1 MFPPSALHFLFMIFR
16 DSQKKILIAAI
27 FLVPVFIFLNNTG
40 GVRRLKDFSYGMLKN
55 PQSYAAKAAFFLNN
69 AAGYLREAKNLSRE
83 NSRLQKENNDL
94 KVEVSKF
101 KETKRENELLRSVLN
116 LPIAREH
123 SLADA
128 AIIGKD
134 PYFFSN
140 TIIINRGSD
149 FQISAGM
156 DAVDSSGY
164 FIGKVAEAGASVSK
178 IRTIFDS
185 FSSVSAIDQETRV
198 QGIVKYD
205 LNDGLMLD
213 MVSQLEKVEEKDTII
228 AFFKESAATLPIAKV
243 LSVEKFPNKPFQK
256 IKLSP
261 LADFNKLEKVFIVI
275 K

>member
-1 MFPPSALHFLFMIFR
+1 MIFQ
-16 DSQKKILIAAI
+16 DSQKKILFAAI
-27 FLVPVFIFLNNTG
+27 FLIPVFIFLNNTG
-40 GVRRLKDFSYGMLKN
+40 GVNRLKDFSFGLLKDS
-55 PQSYAAKAAFFLNN
+55 QSYAARAAFFLNN
-69 AAGYLREAKNLSRE
+69 ASGYFREVKNLSRE

-94 KVEVSKF
+94 KVEISEF
-101 KETKRENELLRSVLN
+101 KETKRENDLLRSVLN

-123 SLADA
+123 SLVDA

-140 TIIINRGSD
+140 TVIINRGRD
-149 FQISAGM
+149 FHISAGM
-156 DAVDSSGY
+156 DAVDSGGY
-164 FIGKVAEAGASVSK
+164 FIGKVAEADASVSK
-178 IRTIFDS
+178 IRTIFDG

-213 MVSQLEKVEEKDTII
+213 MVSQLEKVEENDTII
-228 AFFKESAATLPIAKV
+228 VFFKENAATLPIAKV